1 MKTVKVSSVHYE
13 MAKEKMKKKK
23 KKARTIEE
31 YIEILIQG
39 DYNSK

>member
-13 MAKEKMKKKK
+13 MAKEKMQKR
-23 KKARTIEE
+23 KARTIEE
-31 YIEILIQG
+31 YIEILIQS